1 MTGADPSPDD
11 RPPAD
16 RAPRVRPFLG
26 GELGDDPRLSDLPG
40 ATAPRPF
47 LLTAGRTPG
56 ASSVALE
63 AQVVATPEGRRAHDG
78 LTFEYRDIV
87 GICVEPLAVAEVAA
101 RLRLHVGVVQVLVGD
116 LTHHGMVTTYEPSED
131 ITDDVDT
138 ILRVIHELRQRTS

>member
-1 MTGADPSPDD
+1 MTGADPSAGDPS
-11 RPPAD
+11 AAE

-26 GELGDDPRLSDLPG
+26 GELGADPGVPAPSG
-40 ATAPRPF
+40 ATPRPF

-63 AQVVATPEGRRAHDG
+63 AQVVATAEGRRAHDG

-116 LTHHGMVTTYEPSED
+116 LSHHGMVTTHEPSAD
-131 ITDDVDT
+131 ISDDVDT